1 MTTMRSGIAT
11 LMLALGAA
19 ACGDSTDP
27 LTNDDFAPTLG
38 VDLNAMI
45 LTASGLYYRDL
56 EVGGGIQAASGAS
69 AEVHYEGFLANGVKF
84 DSSRE
89 RDTTF
94 TFVLGAGAVIPGFD
108 EGVRGMRVGG
118 TRKVVIPPELA
129 YGERGVGGVIPPN
142 ATLVFDLELV
152 GVEP

>member
-1 MTTMRSGIAT
+1 MITMRNGMAA

-38 VDLNAMI
+38 VDLQQMM
-45 LTASGLYYRDL
+45 LTASGLYYQDL
-56 EVGGGIQAASGAS
+56 AVGDGTQATSGS
-69 AEVHYEGFLANGVKF
+69 AVEVHYEGFLSTGLKF
-84 DSSRE
+84 DSSRD

-94 TFVLGAGAVIPGFD
+94 TFVLGSGSVIPGFD

-129 YGERGVGGVIPPN
+129 YGERGAGGVIPPN